1 MNATQREPSQD
12 ELLAMAYA
20 DGELDGAERERFEQ
34 RLAASPQLALEVAR
48 YRRLQALA
56 QQAAPPEPM
65 DYEWRRLAA
74 DRLQRLL
81 LVLGWSLLVV
91 AGGTLVLWGEYS
103 IAVSDLPLV
112 PKLALAGLLGGLVLL
127 AAAALR
133 ARLRTR
139 PYDPYTEV
147 QR

>member
-1 MNATQREPSQD
+1 MNATEREPSQD
-12 ELLAMAYA
+12 DLLAMAYA

-34 RLAASPQLALEVAR
+34 RLADSPSLALEVAR
-48 YRRLQALA
+48 YRRLQSLA

-74 DRLQRLL
+74 DPLQRLL
-81 LVLGWSLLVV
+81 LALGWALLVV

-112 PKLALAGLLGGLVLL
+112 PKLALAGLLLGLVLL

-139 PYDPYTEV
+139 PLDPYTEV

>member
-1 MNATQREPSQD
+1 MNATEREPSHD
-12 ELLAMAYA
+12 ELLAMASA
-20 DGELDGAERERFEQ
+20 DGELAGAERERFEQ
-34 RLAASPQLALEVAR
+34 RLASSPALALEVAR

-56 QQAAPPEPM
+56 QQAAPAEPM
-65 DYEWRRLAA
+65 DYEWRRLAR
-74 DRLQRLL
+74 DPLQRLL
-81 LVLGWSLLVV
+81 LALGWSLLVV
-91 AGGTLVLWGEYS
+91 ASGTLVAWGEYS

-112 PKLALAGLLGGLVLL
+112 PKLALGGLLLGLVLL

-133 ARLRTR
+133 GRLRTR